1 MSHRVGVEM
10 PKLSYDMETGV
21 VQTWL
26 HQTGD
31 RVEKDEPIVDI
42 ETEKAS
48 VNVTSPASGT
58 LADIVHE
65 SGAEVDVGTT
75 IGWIDADDT

>member
-10 PKLSYDMETGV
+10 PKLSYEMENGV

-26 HQTGD
+26 HKVGD
-31 RVEKDEPIVDI
+31 RVEQEEPIVDI

-48 VNVTSPASGT
+48 VTVPSPASGI
-58 LADIVHE
+58 LVEIVHD
-65 SGAEVDVGTT
+65 SGAEVDVGTP
-75 IGWIDADDT
+75 IGFINADDD